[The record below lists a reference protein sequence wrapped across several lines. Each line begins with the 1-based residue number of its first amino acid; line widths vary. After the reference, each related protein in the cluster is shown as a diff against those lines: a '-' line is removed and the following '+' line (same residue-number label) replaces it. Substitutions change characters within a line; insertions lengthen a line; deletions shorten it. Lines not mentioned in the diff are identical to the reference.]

1 MGTPAW
7 HVAALTLLMA
17 IWWMTEAFPLTV
29 TALLPFLVLPLMGI
43 MTAGDVAREYYS
55 PILFLILGGAF
66 IALTV
71 ERTGMHRRI
80 ALWILG
86 FAGHSR
92 FGLLLAFMAATAFIS
107 MWISNTSTALIMMP
121 IALAVLVAGGVAE
134 DETDGM
140 AGALVLG
147 VAFAA
152 YLAGWERLSGRRP
165 TRSPSAL
172 SKNRWG

>member
-80 ALWILG
+80 ALYILRAIG
-86 FAGHSR
+86 TR
-92 FGLLLAFMAATAFIS
+92 PRRLLLGMLVATA
-107 MWISNTSTALIMMP
+107 
-121 IALAVLVAGGVAE
+121 AV
-134 DETDGM
+134 
-140 AGALVLG
+140 
-147 VAFAA
+147 
-152 YLAGWERLSGRRP
+152 
-165 TRSPSAL
+165 
-172 SKNRWG
+172 SK